1 MAVETGNEAE
11 ADAIGVGGNDMIGI
25 EADIGS
31 DRQEEAPS
39 AKKLLPPLLLFLLP
53 EPLMDE
59 MGDGVDCLASAAA
72 AAAAAAQAAAAC
84 SAAKAAAWAAAT
96 SCLAFA

>member
-1 MAVETGNEAE
+1 MAVQTGNEAE
-11 ADAIGVGGNDMIGI
+11 ADAMGAGGKAIIGI
-25 EADIGS
+25 VDDKGS
-31 DRQEEAPS
+31 DRQGEAPS
-39 AKKLLPPLLLFLLP
+39 AKKLLPALLLFLLP

-59 MGDGVDCLASAAA
+59 MGDGDKCRASAAA